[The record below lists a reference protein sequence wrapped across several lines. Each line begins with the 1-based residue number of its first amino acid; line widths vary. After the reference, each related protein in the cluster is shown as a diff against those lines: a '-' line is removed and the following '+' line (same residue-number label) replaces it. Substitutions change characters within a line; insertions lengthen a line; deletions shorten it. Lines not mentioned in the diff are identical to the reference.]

1 MTISRR
7 RLLGS
12 STVFAA
18 TSIAGTRQGAAQAAG
33 DWPQRPIKLVVAF
46 APGGNTDLIAR
57 LLAERLAASLGQP
70 VVVENRTGAAGIV
83 GAESVAR
90 SAPDGYTLQL
100 ATNSTHAVHAELYRG
115 RLPYDPIESFTPVS
129 RTTRGTHIL
138 AVHPSV
144 EAQDVNGLIA
154 LAKARP
160 GFLTYGSGGNGQ
172 SSHMSAE
179 MFSRMAGIEMLHV
192 PFRSTAPAATALLG
206 GQIHV
211 MFDPFSSAFP
221 QMQAG
226 RLRALAVSSA
236 QRHPLAPDLPTVAE
250 SLAGFESDTWDG
262 IFAPAATPPAIVARI
277 DTAVRAALADPAL
290 VTRLSAAGLLPFPGG
305 PGEFATFQRAEIAKW
320 GRLIRE
326 ANITAS

>member
-1 MTISRR
+1 MTTSRR
-7 RLLGS
+7 TLFGS
-12 STVFAA
+12 AAAFAA
-18 TSIAGTRQGAAQAAG
+18 TCLAGMRVASAQAAN

-46 APGGNTDLIAR
+46 APGGNTDLTAR
-57 LLAERLAASLGQP
+57 LLAERLAATLGQP

-144 EAQDVNGLIA
+144 EAQDVRSLIA

-160 GFLTYGSGGNGQ
+160 GHLTYGSGGNGQ

-179 MFSRMAGIEMLHV
+179 MFSRMTGIEMLHV

-221 QMQAG
+221 QMRAG
-226 RLRALAVSSA
+226 RIRALAVSSA
-236 QRHPLAPDLPTVAE
+236 ERHPLAPDLPTVAE
-250 SLAGFESDTWDG
+250 TLPGFESDTWDG
-262 IFAPAATPPAIVARI
+262 IFAPAGTPAPIVAKI
-277 DTAVRAALADPAL
+277 EAAVRAALADQAL
-290 VTRLSAAGLLPFPGG
+290 LTRLSASGLLPYPGG
-305 PGEFATFQRAEIAKW
+305 PDEFAAFQRAEIAKW